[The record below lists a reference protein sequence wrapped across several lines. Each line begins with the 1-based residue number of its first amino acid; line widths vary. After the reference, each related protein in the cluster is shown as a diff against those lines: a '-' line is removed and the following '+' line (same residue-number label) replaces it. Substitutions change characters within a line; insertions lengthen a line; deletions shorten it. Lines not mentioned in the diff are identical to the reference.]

1 MTEQGKK
8 VLAQAL
14 ELPPIERAAL
24 VEGLLASFD
33 FPARHEIDALW
44 ANEVEDR
51 IAAYERGELGAS
63 PADSALDRLD
73 RDRGKWPQRA
83 AGHGAGN

>member
-8 VLAQAL
+8 ILAEAL

-24 VEGLLASFD
+24 MEELLSSFD
-33 FPARHEIDALW
+33 FPARHEVDALW

-51 IAAYERGELGAS
+51 IDAYERGELRAS
-63 PADSALDRLD
+63 PAEVVFGRLD
-73 RDRGKWPQRA
+73 RDQRK
-83 AGHGAGN
+83 